1 MQQMSVMPIEKPVDA
16 PPDFLT
22 ATHTLRSWLL
32 TTDHKRI
39 AILYLLAVTVFFGLG
54 GLEAAALRIHL
65 LTADGALF
73 KPETYNRLFTLHGVI
88 MVFFFLAPAI
98 PAVLGNFL
106 LPLMIG
112 AQRLA
117 FPRLNLAS
125 WYIFLLG
132 AAFALVTAI
141 GGTDTGVTFSA
152 PFSSAFSNNTAMLV
166 AVGILIT
173 GLASILTG
181 FNFIV
186 TIWKMRAP
194 EMTWGRLPLF
204 VWAIFASS
212 LFFVLGMPVLDITL
226 ILEGRLFPMANY
238 ESVLGGDPLLIQHLF
253 WFYSHPAVYI
263 LILPAMG
270 VVSEILPCFTRK
282 RHIGY
287 GFVAASSLAISTL
300 GLAVWAC
307 RLVLSDQSL
316 YGSLAFSILTFMVA
330 IPASVTVF
338 NWLATL
344 YRSSISFETPMLY
357 AMGFIGLFV
366 MGGLAGLF
374 VATPALHAQVADT
387 YFVVAQFHFVVAGGA
402 VMGYLGGLHFWW
414 PKITGRMYSERW
426 GQIAAGLTFIS
437 INLTF
442 LPQLVLGYMGMPRRY
457 FAYPPEFQA
466 LNVMSTAGASLLGV
480 ACALPL
486 IYLVASLK
494 TGPRAGSNPWQASGL
509 EWTTASPPP
518 PENFR
523 DVPLAR

>member
-1 MQQMSVMPIEKPVDA
+1 MNEPVAA
-16 PPDFLT
+16 PPNYLT
-22 ATHTLRSWLL
+22 ATLTVRSWLL

-39 AILYLLAVTVFFGLG
+39 AILYLLAVTAFFGLG

-65 LTADGALF
+65 LTAEGALF
-73 KPETYNRLFTLHGVI
+73 KPEIYNRLFTLHGVI
-88 MVFFFLAPAI
+88 MVFFFLTPAI

-106 LPLMIG
+106 VPMMIG

-125 WYIFLLG
+125 LYIYIIGATFAILSALG
-132 AAFALVTAI
+132 SADRGI
-141 GGTDTGVTFSA
+141 TFNA
-152 PFSSAFSNNTAMLV
+152 PFSSAFSNNIALLV
-166 AVGILIT
+166 AIGVLIT
-173 GLASILTG
+173 GLASIFTG
-181 FNFIV
+181 FNFII

-194 EMTWGRLPLF
+194 EMTWQRLPLF
-204 VWAIFASS
+204 VWAIFATS
-212 LFFVLGMPVLDITL
+212 LFFVLGTPVLDITL
-226 ILEGRLFPMANY
+226 LLEGRLFPFASY
-238 ESVLGGDPLLIQHLF
+238 DSVLGGDPLLLQHLF
-253 WFYSHPAVYI
+253 WFYSHPAVYV

-270 VVSEILPCFTRK
+270 VISEVLPCFSRK
-282 RHIGY
+282 QHVGY
-287 GFVAASSLAISTL
+287 GFVAASSLAISSL
-300 GLAVWAC
+300 GLLVWAC
-307 RLVLSDQSL
+307 RLFLTDQSL
-316 YGSLAFSILTFMVA
+316 YANVAFFILTFMVA

-338 NWLATL
+338 NWIATL
-344 YRSSISFETPMLY
+344 FRSSLSFEAPMLY

-366 MGGLAGLF
+366 IGGLAGLF
-374 VATPALHAQVADT
+374 VATPALHVHVADT

-402 VMGYLGGLHFWW
+402 VMGYMGGLHFWW

-457 FAYPPEFQA
+457 FAYPPEFQT

-486 IYLVASLK
+486 IYLIASLK
-494 TGPRAGSNPWQASGL
+494 IGPRAGPNPWQATGL
-509 EWTTASPPP
+509 EWTTPSPPP

-523 DVPLAR
+523 EVSLDR